1 MIIDPSKAKTKD
13 FHQFL
18 IGSVAPRPIA
28 FVSTVDEN
36 GVPNIA
42 PYSFFN
48 AYSSNPPV
56 LVFSSNRRVLNNT
69 TKDTLHNIQTTK
81 EVVVNMVNFDIV
93 RQMALASVE
102 FDSDISEFDKSG
114 LTPIPAVKVKPSL
127 IKESPVKLECKV
139 KEIIT
144 LGEHGGAGHLII
156 CDVVMMHI
164 DDRVVDNGRINPHK
178 IDLVGRL
185 GRFHY
190 VRASG
195 DAIFDVVQLVTKIV
209 IGWDAL
215 PKHIVNSSVLSG
227 NEISL
232 LAGCEQLPEE
242 VEVAEFIAS
251 DKGQAFVSMTSVEEQ
266 HYSIKKVLADR
277 NQALLMAVAISK

>member
-190 VRASG
+190 VRAPKNRSSWSNPSAPAYAGDSPAPIEKKRNSQRTAWRIVATCSCRVIYSTGAGAKTSRLPFSSG
-195 DAIFDVVQLVTKIV
+195 PTTPDASMASII
-209 IGWDAL
+209 
-215 PKHIVNSSVLSG
+215 
-227 NEISL
+227 
-232 LAGCEQLPEE
+232 LAARLYPTLRCL
-242 VEVAEFIAS
+242 
-251 DKGQAFVSMTSVEEQ
+251 
-266 HYSIKKVLADR
+266 
-277 NQALLMAVAISK
+277 